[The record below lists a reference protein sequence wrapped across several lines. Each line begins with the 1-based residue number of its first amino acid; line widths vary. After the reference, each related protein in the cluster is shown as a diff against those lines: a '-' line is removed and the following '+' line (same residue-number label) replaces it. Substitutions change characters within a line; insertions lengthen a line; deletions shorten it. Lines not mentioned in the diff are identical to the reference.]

1 MRLVEPSDFFL
12 GGRGLKLSVL
22 GLAILVILVFIVKGV
37 GLILLSL
44 VFLMSG

>member
-1 MRLVEPSDFFL
+1 L